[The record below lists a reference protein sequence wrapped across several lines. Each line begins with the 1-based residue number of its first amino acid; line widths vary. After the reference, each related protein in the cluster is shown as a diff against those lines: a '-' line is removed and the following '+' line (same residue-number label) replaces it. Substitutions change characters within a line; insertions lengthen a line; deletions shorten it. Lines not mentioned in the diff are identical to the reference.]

1 LSLPRQ
7 AAAFRA
13 TADQAE
19 VRFTHRFTPL
29 MPSDINLRS
38 ARADDALCLS
48 VLAMQVFL
56 DTYAIEG
63 IRPALAREV
72 CRSYG
77 QAHFE
82 KALVAGDTRIEV
94 AERNGH
100 LIGFAQITLGAS
112 HALAPSG
119 VHAEL
124 LRLYV
129 QEPFTGMHV
138 GTRLL
143 ARAEETAAAH
153 GASVLWLT
161 PWVHNH
167 RAVVFYAR
175 RGYIDYGRTEFI
187 LEGESHE
194 NRVVAKALRDAA
206 A

>member
-1 LSLPRQ
+1 
-7 AAAFRA
+7 
-13 TADQAE
+13 
-19 VRFTHRFTPL
+19 
-29 MPSDINLRS
+29 MPSDIQLRS

-48 VLAMQVFL
+48 MLATQVFL
-56 DTYAIEG
+56 DTYATEG
-63 IRPALAREV
+63 IRPALVREV

-77 QAHFE
+77 QAQYE

-119 VHAEL
+119 VQAEL

-129 QEPFTGMHV
+129 QEPFTGMHL

-143 ARAEETAAAH
+143 ARAEEIAAAH

-167 RAVVFYAR
+167 RALAFYAR
-175 RGYIDYGRTEFI
+175 RSYIDYGRTEFI

-194 NRVVAKALRDAA
+194 NLVVAKVLRSAA